1 MFATVEIQAEGA
13 SLSVRFY
20 PRQRAAKAHLRLHRA
35 AGVPPRYYA
44 AFANW
49 ASEQGL
55 GVLTYDYRDFG
66 ESQHRPLHQSDANF
80 ADWVIRDQAA
90 AEARLAAL
98 APEGPLRLL
107 GHSLGGL
114 GFAFREY
121 DPRVERITTFGA
133 GFCHVSDQPWS
144 MFPIALAFF
153 YVVGPVGT
161 ALAGYFPGRKLLL
174 GADLPAGVYWQWRK
188 WATRRDFFQS
198 DIGKSLPE
206 PNFQIE
212 GPALQML
219 TTVDDVV
226 IPPVAVRRSAAFPEG
241 RVTYRVL
248 YPGEFGLRS
257 LRHIKVFSPR
267 NAAAWPAILESAPST
282 RNSVEDE
289 CRSVAS
295 RVEAE

>member
-1 MFATVEIQAEGA
+1 MKRLQRGQSLEIPAEGA
-13 SLSVRFY
+13 QLSARFY
-20 PRQRAAKAHLRLHRA
+20 PPQQAAKAHLLLHGA
-35 AGVPPRYYA
+35 TGVRQRYYA

-66 ESQHRPLHQSDANF
+66 ESRHRPLRESDANF
-80 ADWVIRDQAA
+80 ADWAIRDQAA

-98 APEGPLRLL
+98 APEGPLWLL

-121 DPRVERITTFGA
+121 DPRVERITTIGA
-133 GFCHVSDQPWS
+133 GLCHVSDHPWS
-144 MFPIALAFF
+144 YRPVALAFW

-161 ALAGYFPGRKLLL
+161 ALAGYLPGRKLFL

-188 WATRRDFFQS
+188 WCTRRDFFQS

-206 PNFQIE
+206 PNFQIK

-219 TTVDDVV
+219 TMEDDVV
-226 IPPVAVRRSAAFPEG
+226 VPPVAVRRYAAAFPEG
-241 RVTYRVL
+241 RVTYRML
-248 YPGEFGLRS
+248 CPSEFGLPS
-257 LRHIKVFSPR
+257 LRHIEVFSAR

-282 RNSVEDE
+282 HQDS
-289 CRSVAS
+289 A
-295 RVEAE
+295 